1 MQVKPLNPLQRR
13 FLRLYLGRDER
24 YMGHGTNCYKLV
36 YGIESDRSA
45 QSAASRLLAHP
56 VISREVDKWHKAQSD
71 ATIADAGFVLEQSIR
86 LYDRAMGDAPIE
98 VDVIDEVDGVSTV
111 RTVEKREYNPAIARQ
126 ALELI
131 GRHTSVQAFQDNVEH
146 THTHRLEQAL
156 ANRTK
161 QVERKAEQRQ
171 LPDIEGSSTVIN
183 EAPGVGV
190 GVQDKE
196 TPYSGGQSDADPA
209 SQETKFPRAEA
220 TGK

>member
-111 RTVEKREYNPAIARQ
+111 RTVEKREYSPAIARQ

-183 EAPGVGV
+183 DAPGVGV

-196 TPYSGGQSDADPA
+196 TPYGGGQSDAGPA
-209 SQETKFPRAEA
+209 GQETKFSGAEA